1 MSPSR
6 FNIRVY
12 GICIQDGQL
21 LVIREKIRGRWFT
34 KLPGGGLELGEGIQD
49 CLKREWMEEL
59 GQEIEVTEHFYT
71 TDFFQPSAFDDSQ
84 VISVYYRVKARSGLA
99 KIIEPAMELLWLPI
113 AEISEESFDLP
124 IDKVVGR
131 LLRLNDVA

>member
-84 VISVYYRVKARSGLA
+84 VISVYYLVKARSGLA

>member
-1 MSPSR
+1 MTPIR

-12 GICIQDGQL
+12 GICIEGGKL

-34 KLPGGGLELGEGIQD
+34 KLPGGGLELGEGIHD
-49 CLKREWMEEL
+49 CLKREWQEEL
-59 GQEIEVTEHFYT
+59 GQEIDIARHFYT

-84 VISVYYRVKARSGLA
+84 VISIYYLVKAKSGLA
-99 KIIEPAMELLWLPI
+99 KIVERDMELLWLPLD
-113 AEISEESFDLP
+113 EVSEETFDLP

-131 LLRLNDVA
+131 MLKKLQII

>member
-84 VISVYYRVKARSGLA
+84 VISVYYLVKARSGLA
-99 KIIEPAMELLWLPI
+99 KIKEPAMELLWLPI

>member
-1 MSPSR
+1 M
-6 FNIRVY
+6 
-12 GICIQDGQL
+12 
-21 LVIREKIRGRWFT
+21 
-34 KLPGGGLELGEGIQD
+34 GEGIQD

-84 VISVYYRVKARSGLA
+84 VISVYYLVKARSGLA